1 MAKKKLT
8 SLYACV
14 AQRGCTFDI
23 VNEKGESY
31 QKKFYPISEL
41 ESERSTQSV
50 KAGMQQG
57 GLDESRCMLEVPK
70 GELVCK
76 HFIAYDDSAEEDRE
90 DQMAN
95 PAKYI
100 ESERDVI
107 LIAELL
113 VKDGQFRDRASA
125 EEGIKSLEDVDADT
139 IVEAGKDVSREL
151 AIMEMLN
158 RVESTD
164 DEKADNK
171 ARRKMLMA
179 ILKENDIKGV
189 FPGAAP
195 EAMAGRI
202 YDEEIYKKA

>member
-14 AQRGCTFDI
+14 ASRGCTFDI
-23 VNEKGESY
+23 VNEEGKSY
-31 QKKFYPISEL
+31 QKKFYPLSDL
-41 ESERSTQSV
+41 EAERSTQSV

-70 GELVCK
+70 GEIVCK
-76 HFIAYDDSAEEDRE
+76 HFIAYDESADEDRE
-90 DQMAN
+90 DQMAS
-95 PAKYI
+95 PSKYI
-100 ESERDVI
+100 ESERDVT

-113 VKDGQFRDRASA
+113 VKDQQFRTLDEARA
-125 EEGIKSLEDVDADT
+125 GIKSLEDVDVES
-139 IVEAGKDVSREL
+139 IVEAGKDVAREL
-151 AIMEMLN
+151 AIMEMLS
-158 RVESTD
+158 RAD
-164 DEKADNK
+164 DDK
-171 ARRKMLMA
+171 ARRKVLMA

-202 YDEEIYKKA
+202 YDEELYKKA